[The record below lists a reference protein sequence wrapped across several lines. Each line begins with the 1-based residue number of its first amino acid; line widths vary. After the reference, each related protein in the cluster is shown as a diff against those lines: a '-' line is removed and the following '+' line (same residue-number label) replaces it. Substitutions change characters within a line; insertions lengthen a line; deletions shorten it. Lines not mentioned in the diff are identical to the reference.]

1 MGACGTV
8 AWQACQLTELLV
20 FTRGCDSPPPQPHP
34 PPPTHTLGVSLA
46 TGLHMGDLSS
56 WAQLAS
62 RDALIKLA
70 PALAMVLLITAVL
83 HRVRC
88 GGWRGMVLKG
98 FVTACEIKS
107 P

>member
-1 MGACGTV
+1 MSVAQFTV
-8 AWQACQLTELLV
+8 SHL
-20 FTRGCDSPPPQPHP
+20 S
-34 PPPTHTLGVSLA
+34 PTHTGVSLA
-46 TGLHMGDLSS
+46 TGLHVGDLSS

-88 GGWRGMVLKG
+88 RGGGV
-98 FVTACEIKS
+98 
-107 P
+107 